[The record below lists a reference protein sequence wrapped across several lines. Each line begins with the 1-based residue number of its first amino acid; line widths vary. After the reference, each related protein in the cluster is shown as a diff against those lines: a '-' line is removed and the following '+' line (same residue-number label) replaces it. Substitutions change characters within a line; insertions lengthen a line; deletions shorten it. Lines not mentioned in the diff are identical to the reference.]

1 MSLLKRLKEIVDSME
16 EEQSSKDV
24 ESKKENPETIE
35 PSSAHETQM
44 SQEKTAVELPDH
56 YLQCNEIESSEIILL
71 NHEMK
76 KIKEEL
82 ASLVYDYEVK
92 KQFLITSNLQKTA
105 AIKELV
111 EQLRIEYGL
120 PTGNYKV
127 DIPDDPDQKQVITF
141 IEVEK

>member
-56 YLQCNEIESSEIILL
+56 YLQCTEIESSEIILL

-120 PTGNYKV
+120 PTGTYKV